1 MLSVGLCTVHRFLFN
16 ANLTYII
23 MIHRK
28 KTLYYNVKKN
38 EDNPSKETS
47 SFIYLFIFF
56 IKSIYS
62 KSHLHSLNCILD
74 QGQFFFLIYFYFYF
88 YF

>member
-1 MLSVGLCTVHRFLFN
+1 MLSVGLYTVHGFLFN
-16 ANLTYII
+16 VNLTYII

-47 SFIYLFIFF
+47 SFTYLFIYLFI
-56 IKSIYS
+56 
-62 KSHLHSLNCILD
+62 L
-74 QGQFFFLIYFYFYF
+74 
-88 YF
+88 